1 MKLMR
6 QKQYNNELKEKIIK
20 ECQEI
25 GNVALVA
32 RRYEISPNTIYTWMT
47 KTRKRGTVVPLPR
60 SEQQRLAELERRIET
75 IGTENDR
82 LKKIVA
88 EKELELLILRE
99 LRDKPNPR

>member
-1 MKLMR
+1 MK
-6 QKQYNNELKEKIIK
+6 QKQYNNDLKEKIVK

-32 RRYEISPNTIYTWMT
+32 RKYEISPNTIYTWIT
-47 KTRKRGTVVPLPR
+47 KTRKRGTVIPLPR
-60 SEQQRLAELERRIET
+60 AEQQRIAELERRIET

-82 LKKIVA
+82 LKRIVA
-88 EKELELLILRE
+88 EKELELSILRE